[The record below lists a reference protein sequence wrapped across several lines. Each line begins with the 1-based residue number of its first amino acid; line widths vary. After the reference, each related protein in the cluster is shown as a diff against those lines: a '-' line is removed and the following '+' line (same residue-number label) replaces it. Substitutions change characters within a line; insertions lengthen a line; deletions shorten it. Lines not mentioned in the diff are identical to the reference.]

1 MSRLA
6 ALEGNCEMAV
16 VATLGKRIASGVA
29 VLVGLSLLIFV
40 LVRMVPG
47 DPARIALGPM
57 ATPAQI
63 AQLRERLRLDD
74 PWPEQYAYFFTHALR
89 GDFGESLVTKRP
101 VSVDIREF
109 LPATLELVLY
119 SGLIMIVFG
128 LALGVVSARYK
139 DRVPDHLARL
149 VALFGV
155 VTPSFV
161 WAIVLMLV
169 FGYMLEWL
177 PIAGRLYDPLTA
189 PQRIT
194 GFITIDAV
202 LRGKWTTFFDAIYH
216 LILPATALALA
227 GVGQTARLTR
237 ANMIETYRH
246 EYVEMM
252 RAFGVSERKI
262 AIRYAFR
269 PAFIPTLTVLGL
281 DFAALLGNAFLV
293 ELVFTWP
300 GIARYGAQ
308 AMLRKDLN
316 AITAVVL
323 IIGLTFVVVNIGVD
337 LITSYINPRIRLAE
351 AQ

>member
-1 MSRLA
+1 
-6 ALEGNCEMAV
+6 MAV
-16 VATLGKRIASGVA
+16 LVVLGKRIASGAA
-29 VLVGLSLLIFV
+29 VLVGLSMLIFI
-40 LVRMVPG
+40 LVRVVPG

-74 PWPEQYAYFFTHALR
+74 PWPQQYAYFFTHALR
-89 GDFGESLVTKRP
+89 GDFGELLVTKRP

-128 LALGVVSARYK
+128 LALGITAARYK
-139 DRVPDHLARL
+139 DRIPDHIARL
-149 VALFGV
+149 VALLGV

-161 WAIVLMLV
+161 WAIVLMLI
-169 FGYMLEWL
+169 FGYVLAWF
-177 PIAGRLYDPLTA
+177 PISGRLYDQLTA
-189 PQRIT
+189 PERIT
-194 GFITIDAV
+194 GLITVDAL
-202 LRGKWTTFFDAIYH
+202 LRGQWATFFEALHH

-227 GVGQTARLTR
+227 GLGQTARLTR
-237 ANMIETYRH
+237 ANMVEAYRR

-262 AIRYAFR
+262 ALRYAFR

-323 IIGLTFVVVNIGVD
+323 IIGLTFVVVNIVVD
-337 LITSYINPRIRLAE
+337 LIASYINPRIRLAE

>member
-1 MSRLA
+1 
-6 ALEGNCEMAV
+6 MAI

-29 VLVGLSLLIFV
+29 VLVGLSVLIFV
-40 LVRMVPG
+40 LVRIVPG

-57 ATPAQI
+57 ATPGQI

-74 PWPEQYAYFFTHALR
+74 PLPQQYAYFFTHALR

-119 SGLIMIVFG
+119 SGLIMIVVG

-139 DRVPDHLARL
+139 DRLADHVARL

-161 WAIVLMLV
+161 WAILLMLL
-169 FGYMLEWL
+169 FGYVLEWL
-177 PIAGRLYDPLTA
+177 PIAGRLSDPLAA

-194 GFITIDAV
+194 GFITIDAI
-202 LRGKWTTFFDAIYH
+202 LRGQWGTFFDAIHH

-227 GVGQTARLTR
+227 GLGQTARLTR
-237 ANMIETYRH
+237 ANMVEVYRR

-316 AITAVVL
+316 AVTAVVL
-323 IIGLTFVVVNIGVD
+323 IIGLTFVVVNIAVD
-337 LITSYINPRIRLAE
+337 LIASYINPRIRLAE

>member
-1 MSRLA
+1 
-6 ALEGNCEMAV
+6 MAI

-29 VLVGLSLLIFV
+29 VLVGLSVLIFV
-40 LVRMVPG
+40 LVRIVPG

-57 ATPAQI
+57 ATPTQI
-63 AQLRERLRLDD
+63 TQLRERLHLND
-74 PWPEQYAYFFTHALR
+74 PLPEQYAYFFTHALR

-109 LPATLELVLY
+109 LPATLELILY
-119 SGLIMIVFG
+119 SGFIMIVFG

-139 DRVPDHLARL
+139 DRLPDHGARL

-161 WAIVLMLV
+161 WAIVLMLL
-169 FGYMLEWL
+169 FGYVLEWL
-177 PIAGRLYDPLTA
+177 PIAGRLSDPLTA

-194 GFITIDAV
+194 GFITIDAI
-202 LRGKWTTFFDAIYH
+202 LRAQWGTFFDAIYH

-227 GVGQTARLTR
+227 GLGQTARLTR
-237 ANMIETYRH
+237 ANMLDAYRR
-246 EYVEMM
+246 EYIEMM
-252 RAFGVSERKI
+252 RAFGVSELKI

-316 AITAVVL
+316 AVTAVVL
-323 IIGLTFVVVNIGVD
+323 IIGLTFVIVNIAVD